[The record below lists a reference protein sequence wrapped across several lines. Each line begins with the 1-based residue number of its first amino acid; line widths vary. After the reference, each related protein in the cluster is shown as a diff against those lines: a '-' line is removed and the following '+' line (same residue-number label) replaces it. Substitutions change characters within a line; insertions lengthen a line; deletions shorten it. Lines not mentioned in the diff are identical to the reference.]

1 MTEHWPNSFNFRL
14 RNNDQQTC
22 SDKYQTLPNKPKR
35 IPSSSVK
42 RFHSDERPQ
51 KRLKWTP
58 PAASQHQQLA
68 DLHGGGQYATLPH
81 RVKQK
86 SQKVS
91 KTASFH
97 LGPLKSDSS
106 ASSVKRENSLTSRLQ
121 DQSMGIHKLIF
132 DRLNN
137 NNDCDK
143 EKCQQQS
150 AKSRLLSLE
159 EQRKLVKFRRFLL
172 SANIGHTS
180 EFLTQIQQI
189 RQRQKREARRSIVD
203 EHGMP
208 ASYYTQSR

>member
-1 MTEHWPNSFNFRL
+1 M
-14 RNNDQQTC
+14 DQ
-22 SDKYQTLPNKPKR
+22 SDKYQTLPIKPKR
-35 IPSSSVK
+35 IPSTSTK

-58 PAASQHQQLA
+58 VSAQPPPAPA
-68 DLHGGGQYATLPH
+68 DLHQYAATLPH
-81 RVKQK
+81 RAKQK

-97 LGPLKSDSS
+97 LGPLSKSS
-106 ASSVKRENSLTSRLQ
+106 ASTTSVKRENSLTSRLQ

-143 EKCQQQS
+143 EKCQQAS
-150 AKSRLLSLE
+150 AKPRLLSLE

-172 SANIGHTS
+172 SANIGHKS
-180 EFLTQIQQI
+180 EFLSQIEQI